1 MKNIESKQVSALMN
15 PTGFKCRGLQYERV
29 KRMVSYLLGTP
40 ALIFLLS
47 CTKPYIEPAN
57 TISYNI
63 GADHYEYTSSYT
75 NIEYCGQRLITI
87 TGKNQ
92 DKMFLISIVTDSLR
106 SGTYTAGSNIFAG
119 EFRTWSEDMKVEVA
133 VGSGLSGTFAG
144 TVHFGERVYQ
154 LSNGK
159 FKINKQ

>member
-1 MKNIESKQVSALMN
+1 MIRFRFIALMLLM
-15 PTGFKCRGLQYERV
+15 CCL
-29 KRMVSYLLGTP
+29 MYLC
-40 ALIFLLS
+40 S
-47 CTKPYIEPAN
+47 CTKEHDLRN

-75 NIEYCGQRLITI
+75 NIEYCGQRLVTI

-106 SGTYTAGSNIFAG
+106 SGLYTAGSNILAG
-119 EFRTWSEDMKVEVA
+119 EFRTWSEDTKVEVA
-133 VGSGLSGTFAG
+133 VGLGLSGTFSG
-144 TVHFGERVYQ
+144 TVHYKEMVYQ

-159 FKINKQ
+159 FLIQ